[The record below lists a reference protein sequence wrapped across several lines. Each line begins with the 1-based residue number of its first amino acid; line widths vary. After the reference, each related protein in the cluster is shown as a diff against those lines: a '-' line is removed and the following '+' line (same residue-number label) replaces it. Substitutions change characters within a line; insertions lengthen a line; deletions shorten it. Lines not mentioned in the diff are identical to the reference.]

1 LELLILDTFVINVLP
16 LAGGETLPPAP
27 TFIASV
33 HVCEWLLEA

>member
-33 HVCEWLLEA
+33 HVCGWLLEA